1 MSGGDRSST
10 QGSNVS
16 KPGGCG
22 EDGEGGC
29 NRSASGVLEFG
40 FCSKSS
46 TRIP

>member
-29 NRSASGVLEFG
+29 NRSVSGVPEFA